1 VTACERTARFL
12 DLSVRLTAFA
22 VFDLHGTGQVEPYL
36 ATVEAATGE
45 DALDELLAA
54 YERLLGESRQD
65 GSAVDG
71 LLRREILAD
80 AKLGPIARNIIKL
93 WYIGTWY
100 ELPSAWRESFG
111 TREQD
116 FTHVVSPAAY
126 TEGLLWPAIGANP
139 NGAKAPGY
147 GSWAQPPRIPADVV

>member
-1 VTACERTARFL
+1 MTGSERMARFL
-12 DLSVRLTAFA
+12 DLSARLTAFTE
-22 VFDLHGTGQVEPYL
+22 FELQGTGQVGPYL

-45 DALDELLAA
+45 DALDQLLAA
-54 YERLLGESRQD
+54 WERLQGEARRD

-80 AKLGPIARNIIKL
+80 ARLGPIARNIIKL

-100 ELPSAWRESFG
+100 ELPSAWRELFG

-126 TEGLLWPAIGANP
+126 AEGLLWPAIGANP

-147 GSWAQPPRIPADVV
+147 GSWAQPPRIPGVM